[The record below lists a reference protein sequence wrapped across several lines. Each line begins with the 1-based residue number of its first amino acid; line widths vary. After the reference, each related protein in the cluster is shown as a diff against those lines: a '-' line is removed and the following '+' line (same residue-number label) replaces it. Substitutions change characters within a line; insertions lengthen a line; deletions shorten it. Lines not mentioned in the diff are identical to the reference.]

1 MSPPENSATSV
12 VHVRNDETTPLKVGV
27 DVGGTFTDFFVID
40 EEEGR
45 TIRYKR
51 PSTPA
56 QPQEAIL
63 KGLGELLSLHNLPFS
78 AVGSLF
84 HGTTVGT
91 NALIQRRIGK
101 VSLVTNEG
109 FRDLIEIGRQTRP
122 KVYDIHQDFPTPL
135 VPRDYRFEVP
145 ARVRADGTVVTPLDE
160 DRLLELVPALIEGK
174 ADCVVVAFLHSFA
187 YPEHENRAVELLRA
201 ALPDGVHVIGS
212 ASVYPE
218 FREYER
224 FTTAVINGALLTVMD
239 GYLGN
244 LISGVKELGTTVRPL
259 ISQSSGGLMSADM
272 AKELPI
278 RASLSG
284 PAAGVSAVVRWAREM
299 GYQDVITLDIGGT
312 SSDVALIRNYEPNEL
327 SLQDVGG
334 FPVRMPAVDVTAV
347 GAGGGTIAWIDTD
360 GLLKVGPQSAG
371 ANPGPACYDLG
382 GTDATTT
389 DANVLLGR
397 LSNEALLGGR
407 MPIKPEL
414 SRAAIARLA
423 GELEMETLDTA
434 LGILKLAG
442 GTMVKALRKVS
453 IERGHDPSEFVLF
466 AFGGAGPLFA
476 IDVAREIG
484 ISTVVVPINPGLMCA
499 EGLHFCALSNDFV
512 GAYLGELVQS
522 AEPAIEKLRATLADQ
537 AESWFSSEGV
547 PADRRSVEW
556 RAELRYRG
564 QNFELSLPL
573 AEDRLTGDVIE
584 ALRQSFHV
592 EHERSY
598 GYSAPDEVV
607 ELVSIKVKANQQI
620 ELVRPTEL
628 PESQPGQPTHSRKVI
643 FDQIEPIDT
652 PIYERV
658 DLAKGQRIPGPAIID
673 QQDTTTLV
681 YPGDEAFVDQW
692 GNIIIELSR
701 EVA

>member
-1 MSPPENSATSV
+1 M
-12 VHVRNDETTPLKVGV
+12 PLKVGV
-27 DVGGTFTDFFVID
+27 DVGGTFTDFFVVD
-40 EEEGR
+40 EEVGR

-63 KGLGELLSLHNLPFS
+63 HGLGELLALHGLEFS
-78 AVGSLF
+78 SVGSLF

-101 VSLVTNEG
+101 VALITNEG
-109 FRDLIEIGRQTRP
+109 FRDLLEIGRQTRP
-122 KVYDIHQDFPTPL
+122 KVYDIHKDFPAPL
-135 VPRDYRFEVP
+135 VPRDCRFEVP
-145 ARVRADGTVVTPLDE
+145 TRVRADGTVVKPLDE
-160 DRLLELVPALIEGK
+160 ERLRGLVPALIDRNV
-174 ADCVVVAFLHSFA
+174 DCVVVAFLHSFA
-187 YPEHENRAVELLRA
+187 YPDHERRAVEVLRE
-201 ALPDGVHVIGS
+201 ALPDTVHVIAS

-224 FTTAVINGALLTVMD
+224 FTTAVLNGALLTVMD
-239 GYLGN
+239 RYISELV
-244 LISGVKELGTTVRPL
+244 SGVKTLGTSARPL
-259 ISQSSGGLMSADM
+259 ISQSSGGLMSASM
-272 AKELPI
+272 AKEFPI

-284 PAAGVSAVVRWAREM
+284 PAAGVSGVVHWAREM
-299 GYQDVITLDIGGT
+299 GFRDVITLDIGGT
-312 SSDVALIRNYEPNEL
+312 SSDVALIRDHEPSEV

-347 GAGGGTIAWIDTD
+347 GAGGGTIAWIDKD
-360 GLLKVGPQSAG
+360 GLLKVGPLSAG

-382 GTDATTT
+382 GIDATTT

-407 MPIKPEL
+407 MPINPEL
-414 SRAAIARLA
+414 ARGAVTRLA
-423 GELEMETLDTA
+423 GELGLHTLDTA

-453 IERGHDPSEFVLF
+453 IERGHDPSGFVLF

-499 EGLHFCALSNDFV
+499 EGLHFCALTNDFV
-512 GAYLGELVQS
+512 ASYLGEL
-522 AEPAIEKLRATLADQ
+522 AETAGPALESLRDTLVAE
-537 AESWFSSEGV
+537 AESWFSSERV
-547 PADRRSVEW
+547 PSDQRSYEW

-573 AEDRLTGDVIE
+573 AKNRLVGTEVVD
-584 ALRQSFHV
+584 LRQAFHV
-592 EHERSY
+592 AHERSY
-598 GYSAPDEVV
+598 GFSMAGEVV
-607 ELVSIKVKANQQI
+607 ELVSIKLKAKEKI
-620 ELVRPTEL
+620 EFVRPAEL
-628 PESQPGQPTHSRKVI
+628 TDGQHGRPTGTRKVI
-643 FDQIEPIDT
+643 FDQIQPVDAA
-652 PIYERV
+652 IYQRA
-658 DLAKGQRIPGPAIID
+658 DLAKGQRIAGPAIID
-673 QQDTTTLV
+673 QQDATTLI
-681 YPGDEAFVDQW
+681 YPGDTAFVDPW
-692 GNIIIELSR
+692 GNIIIQLRS

>member
-1 MSPPENSATSV
+1 M
-12 VHVRNDETTPLKVGV
+12 PLKVGV
-27 DVGGTFTDFFVID
+27 DVGGTFTDFFVVD
-40 EEEGR
+40 EEAGR

-63 KGLGELLSLHNLPFS
+63 QGLGELLKLHDLPFS
-78 AVGSLF
+78 AVGALF

-91 NALIQRRIGK
+91 NALIQRRIGR
-101 VSLVTNEG
+101 VALITSEG

-122 KVYDIHQDFPTPL
+122 KVYDIHQDSPAPL
-135 VPRDYRFEVP
+135 VTRDCRFEVP

-160 DRLLELVPALIEGK
+160 DRLRGLIPALLDRK
-174 ADCVVVAFLHSFA
+174 VDCVVVAFLHSFA
-187 YPEHENRAVELLRA
+187 YPEHERRAVEVLRA
-201 ALPDGVHVIGS
+201 ALPASVHVISS

-224 FTTAVINGALLTVMD
+224 FTTAVLNGALLTVMD
-239 GYLGN
+239 RYIGR
-244 LISGVKELGTTVRPL
+244 LISGVKALGTMARPL
-259 ISQSSGGLMSADM
+259 ISQSSGGLMSAEM

-284 PAAGVSAVVRWAREM
+284 PAAGVSAVVHWARQM
-299 GYQDVITLDIGGT
+299 GYREVITLDIGGT
-312 SSDVALIRNYEPNEL
+312 SSDVALIRDYEPSEV

-347 GAGGGTIAWIDTD
+347 GAGGGTIAWIDKD
-360 GLLKVGPQSAG
+360 GLLKVGPHSAG
-371 ANPGPACYDLG
+371 ADPGPACYGLG
-382 GTDATTT
+382 GLDATTT

-407 MPIKPEL
+407 MPIKPDL
-414 SRAAIARLA
+414 ARKAIAGLA
-423 GELEMETLDTA
+423 EKLGLETLDTA

-442 GTMVKALRKVS
+442 TTMVKALRRMS
-453 IERGHDPSEFVLF
+453 IERGHDPSKFVLF

-512 GAYLGELVQS
+512 GTYLREL
-522 AEPAIEKLRATLADQ
+522 AAT
-537 AESWFSSEGV
+537 AESAIKGLRDALIADAEAWFSNEKV
-547 PADRRSVEW
+547 PPDQRGYEW

-564 QNFELSLPL
+564 QNFELSLPISD
-573 AEDRLTGDVIE
+573 ERLSADGIE
-584 ALRQSFHV
+584 ALREAFHV
-592 EHERSY
+592 AHERSY
-598 GYSAPDEVV
+598 GFSMVGEII
-607 ELVSIKVKANQQI
+607 ELVSIKLKVRQKV
-620 ELVRPTEL
+620 EFVRPTEL
-628 PESQPGQPTHSRKVI
+628 PEARQARPTHTRRVI
-643 FDQIEPIDT
+643 FDRIEPIET
-652 PIYERV
+652 LIYERA
-658 DLAKGQRIPGPAIID
+658 DLAKGQRIQGPAIID
-673 QQDTTTLV
+673 QQDATTLI

-692 GNIIIELSR
+692 GNIVIQLRR

>member
-1 MSPPENSATSV
+1 M
-12 VHVRNDETTPLKVGV
+12 PLKVGV
-27 DVGGTFTDFFVID
+27 DVGGTFTDFFVVD
-40 EEEGR
+40 EEAGR

-63 KGLGELLSLHNLPFS
+63 QGLGELLTLHDLPFS
-78 AVGSLF
+78 AVGALF

-101 VSLVTNEG
+101 VALITSEG

-122 KVYDIHQDFPTPL
+122 KVYDIHQDSPAPL
-135 VPRDYRFEVP
+135 VTRDCRFEVP
-145 ARVRADGTVVTPLDE
+145 ARVRPDGTVVTPLDE
-160 DRLLELVPALIEGK
+160 DRLRGLIPALLDRK
-174 ADCVVVAFLHSFA
+174 VDCVVVAFLHSFA
-187 YPEHENRAVELLRA
+187 YPEHERRAVEVLRA
-201 ALPDGVHVIGS
+201 ALPDRVHVISS

-224 FTTAVINGALLTVMD
+224 FTTAVLNGALLTVMD
-239 GYLGN
+239 RYIGR
-244 LISGVKELGTTVRPL
+244 LISGVKALGTMARPL
-259 ISQSSGGLMSADM
+259 ISQSSGGLMSAEM

-284 PAAGVSAVVRWAREM
+284 PAAGVSAVVHWARQM
-299 GYQDVITLDIGGT
+299 GYREVITLDIGGT
-312 SSDVALIRNYEPNEL
+312 SSDVALIRDYEPSEV

-347 GAGGGTIAWIDTD
+347 GAGGGTIAWIDKD
-360 GLLKVGPQSAG
+360 GLLKVGPHSAG
-371 ANPGPACYDLG
+371 ADPGPACYGLG
-382 GTDATTT
+382 GLDATTT

-407 MPIKPEL
+407 MPIKPDL
-414 SRAAIARLA
+414 ARKAIAGLA
-423 GELEMETLDTA
+423 EKLGLETLDTA

-442 GTMVKALRKVS
+442 TTMVKALRRMS
-453 IERGHDPSEFVLF
+453 IERGHDPSKFVLF

-512 GAYLGELVQS
+512 GTYLRELAATAGS
-522 AEPAIEKLRATLADQ
+522 AIKGLRDALIAD
-537 AESWFSSEGV
+537 AEAWFSNEKV
-547 PADRRSVEW
+547 PPDQRGYEW

-564 QNFELSLPL
+564 QNFELSLPISD
-573 AEDRLTGDVIE
+573 ERLSADGIE
-584 ALRQSFHV
+584 ALREAFHV
-592 EHERSY
+592 AHERSY
-598 GYSAPDEVV
+598 GFSMVGEII
-607 ELVSIKVKANQQI
+607 ELVSIKLKVRQKV
-620 ELVRPTEL
+620 EFVRPTEL
-628 PESQPGQPTHSRKVI
+628 PEARQGQPTHTRRVI
-643 FDQIEPIDT
+643 FDRIEPIET
-652 PIYERV
+652 PIYERA
-658 DLAKGQRIPGPAIID
+658 DLAKGQRIQGPAIID
-673 QQDTTTLV
+673 QQDATTLIF
-681 YPGDEAFVDQW
+681 PGDEAFVDQW
-692 GNIIIELSR
+692 GNIVIQLRR

>member
-1 MSPPENSATSV
+1 M
-12 VHVRNDETTPLKVGV
+12 PLKVGV

-40 EEEGR
+40 EEAGR

-63 KGLGELLSLHNLPFS
+63 QGLGELLTLHDLPFS
-78 AVGSLF
+78 AVGALF

-101 VSLVTNEG
+101 VALITSEG

-122 KVYDIHQDFPTPL
+122 KVYDIHQDSPAPL
-135 VPRDYRFEVP
+135 VTRDCRFEVP

-160 DRLLELVPALIEGK
+160 DRLRGLIPALLDRK
-174 ADCVVVAFLHSFA
+174 VDCVVVAFLHSFA
-187 YPEHENRAVELLRA
+187 YPEHERRAVEMLRA
-201 ALPDGVHVIGS
+201 ALPASVHVISS

-224 FTTAVINGALLTVMD
+224 FTTAVLNGALLTVMD
-239 GYLGN
+239 RYIGR
-244 LISGVKELGTTVRPL
+244 LISGVKALGTMARPL
-259 ISQSSGGLMSADM
+259 ISQSSGGLMSAEM

-284 PAAGVSAVVRWAREM
+284 PAAGVSAVVHWARQM
-299 GYQDVITLDIGGT
+299 GYREVITLDIGGT
-312 SSDVALIRNYEPNEL
+312 SSDVALIRDYEPSEV

-347 GAGGGTIAWIDTD
+347 GAGGGTIAWIDKD
-360 GLLKVGPQSAG
+360 GLLKVGPHSAG
-371 ANPGPACYDLG
+371 ADPGPACYGLG
-382 GTDATTT
+382 GLDATTT

-407 MPIKPEL
+407 MPIKPDL
-414 SRAAIARLA
+414 ARKAIAGLA
-423 GELEMETLDTA
+423 EKLGLETLDTA

-442 GTMVKALRKVS
+442 TTMVKALRRMS
-453 IERGHDPSEFVLF
+453 IERGHDPSKFVLF

-512 GAYLGELVQS
+512 GTYLREL
-522 AEPAIEKLRATLADQ
+522 AAT
-537 AESWFSSEGV
+537 AESAIKGLRDALIADAEAWFSNEKV
-547 PADRRSVEW
+547 PPDQRGYEW

-564 QNFELSLPL
+564 QNFELSLPISD
-573 AEDRLTGDVIE
+573 ERLSADGIE
-584 ALRQSFHV
+584 ALREAFHV
-592 EHERSY
+592 AHERSY
-598 GYSAPDEVV
+598 GFSMVGEII
-607 ELVSIKVKANQQI
+607 ELVSIKLKVRQKV
-620 ELVRPTEL
+620 EFVRPTEL
-628 PESQPGQPTHSRKVI
+628 PEARQGRPTHTRRVV
-643 FDQIEPIDT
+643 FDRIEPIET
-652 PIYERV
+652 PIYERA
-658 DLAKGQRIPGPAIID
+658 DLAKGQRIQGPAIID
-673 QQDTTTLV
+673 QQDATTLI

-692 GNIIIELSR
+692 GNIVIQLRR

>member
-1 MSPPENSATSV
+1 M
-12 VHVRNDETTPLKVGV
+12 PLKVGV
-27 DVGGTFTDFFVID
+27 DVGGTFTDFFVVD
-40 EEEGR
+40 EEAGR

-63 KGLGELLSLHNLPFS
+63 QGLGELLKLHDLPFS
-78 AVGSLF
+78 AVGALF

-101 VSLVTNEG
+101 VALITSEG

-122 KVYDIHQDFPTPL
+122 KVYDIHQDSPAPL
-135 VPRDYRFEVP
+135 VTRDCRFEVP

-160 DRLLELVPALIEGK
+160 DRLRALIPALLDRK
-174 ADCVVVAFLHSFA
+174 VDCVVVAFLHSFA
-187 YPEHENRAVELLRA
+187 YPEHERRAVEVLRA
-201 ALPDGVHVIGS
+201 ALPASVHVISS

-224 FTTAVINGALLTVMD
+224 FTTAVLNGALLTVMD
-239 GYLGN
+239 RYIGR
-244 LISGVKELGTTVRPL
+244 LISGVKALGTMARPL
-259 ISQSSGGLMSADM
+259 ISQSSGGLMSAEM

-284 PAAGVSAVVRWAREM
+284 PAAGVSAVVHWARQM
-299 GYQDVITLDIGGT
+299 GYREVITLDIGGT
-312 SSDVALIRNYEPNEL
+312 SSDVALIRDYEPSEV

-347 GAGGGTIAWIDTD
+347 GAGGGTIAWIDKD
-360 GLLKVGPQSAG
+360 GLLKVGPHSAG
-371 ANPGPACYDLG
+371 ADPGPACYGLG
-382 GTDATTT
+382 GLDATTT

-407 MPIKPEL
+407 MPIKRDL
-414 SRAAIARLA
+414 ARKAIAGLA
-423 GELEMETLDTA
+423 EKLGLETLDTA

-442 GTMVKALRKVS
+442 TTMVKALRRMS
-453 IERGHDPSEFVLF
+453 IERGHDPSKFVLF

-512 GAYLGELVQS
+512 GTYLREL
-522 AEPAIEKLRATLADQ
+522 AAT
-537 AESWFSSEGV
+537 AESAIKGLRDALIADAEAWFSNEKV
-547 PADRRSVEW
+547 PPDQRGYEW
-556 RAELRYRG
+556 HAELRYRG
-564 QNFELSLPL
+564 QNFELSLPISD
-573 AEDRLTGDVIE
+573 ERLSADGIE
-584 ALRQSFHV
+584 ALREAFHV
-592 EHERSY
+592 AHERSY
-598 GYSAPDEVV
+598 GFSMVGEII
-607 ELVSIKVKANQQI
+607 ELVSIKLKVRQKV
-620 ELVRPTEL
+620 EFVRPTEL
-628 PESQPGQPTHSRKVI
+628 PEARQARPTHTRRVI
-643 FDQIEPIDT
+643 FDRIEPIET
-652 PIYERV
+652 SIYERA
-658 DLAKGQRIPGPAIID
+658 DLAKGQRIQGPAIID
-673 QQDTTTLV
+673 QQDATTLI
-681 YPGDEAFVDQW
+681 YPSDEAFVDQW
-692 GNIIIELSR
+692 GNIVIQLRR

>member
-1 MSPPENSATSV
+1 M
-12 VHVRNDETTPLKVGV
+12 PLKVGV

-40 EEEGR
+40 EEAGR

-63 KGLGELLSLHNLPFS
+63 KGLGELLALHDLQFS
-78 AVGSLF
+78 AVGALF

-101 VSLVTNEG
+101 VALVTSEG

-122 KVYDIHQDFPTPL
+122 KVYDIHQDFPAPL
-135 VPRDYRFEVP
+135 VTRDCRFEVP
-145 ARVRADGTVVTPLDE
+145 ARVRADGAVVTPLDE
-160 DRLLELVPALIEGK
+160 ERLRGLIPSLLDRKV
-174 ADCVVVAFLHSFA
+174 DCIVVAFLHSFA
-187 YPEHENRAVELLRA
+187 YPEHERRAVEVLRA
-201 ALPDGVHVIGS
+201 TLPDSIHVISS

-224 FTTAVINGALLTVMD
+224 FTTAVLNGALLTVMD
-239 GYLGN
+239 RYIGR
-244 LISGVKELGTTVRPL
+244 LISGVKALGTMARPL
-259 ISQSSGGLMSADM
+259 ISQSSGGLMSAQM

-284 PAAGVSAVVRWAREM
+284 PAAGVSAVVHWARQM
-299 GYQDVITLDIGGT
+299 GYREVITLDIGGT
-312 SSDVALIRNYEPNEL
+312 SSDVALIRNCEPSEV

-347 GAGGGTIAWIDTD
+347 GAGGGTVAWIDRD
-360 GLLKVGPQSAG
+360 GLLKVGPHSAG
-371 ANPGPACYDLG
+371 ADPGPACYGLG
-382 GTDATTT
+382 GVDATTT

-407 MPIKPEL
+407 MPITPDLARK
-414 SRAAIARLA
+414 AIAGLA
-423 GELEMETLDTA
+423 EKLGLETLDTA

-442 GTMVKALRKVS
+442 STMVKALRRMS
-453 IERGHDPSEFVLF
+453 IERGHDPSKFVLF

-512 GAYLGELVQS
+512 GTYLGELVGA
-522 AEPAIEKLRATLADQ
+522 AEPAIKTLRDSLVADAQ
-537 AESWFSSEGV
+537 SWFSNEKV
-547 PADRRSVEW
+547 PENQRSYEW

-573 AEDRLTGDVIE
+573 ADERLAGNGIE
-584 ALRQSFHV
+584 ALRQAFHAA
-592 EHERSY
+592 HERSY
-598 GYSAPDEVV
+598 GFSMTGEVI
-607 ELVSIKVKANQQI
+607 ELVSIKLKARQKV
-620 ELVRPTEL
+620 EFVRPAEL
-628 PESQPGQPTHSRKVI
+628 PEAKHGRPTHTRKVV
-643 FDQIEPIDT
+643 FDQIEPVEAA
-652 PIYERV
+652 IYERA
-658 DLAKGQRIPGPAIID
+658 DLAKGQRLRGPAIID
-673 QQDTTTLV
+673 QQDATTLV

-692 GNIIIELSR
+692 GNIVVQLRREL
-701 EVA
+701 A

>member
-1 MSPPENSATSV
+1 M
-12 VHVRNDETTPLKVGV
+12 PLKVGV
-27 DVGGTFTDFFVID
+27 DVGGTFTDFFVVD
-40 EEEGR
+40 EETRR

-56 QPQEAIL
+56 QPHEAIL
-63 KGLGELLSLHNLPFS
+63 DGLGELLALHDLPFS
-78 AVGSLF
+78 EVGSLF

-91 NALIQRRIGK
+91 NALIQRRIGN
-101 VSLVTNEG
+101 VALVTSEG

-122 KVYDIHQDFPTPL
+122 KVYDIHKDFPAPI
-135 VPRDYRFEVP
+135 VPRDCRFEVP
-145 ARVRADGTVVTPLDE
+145 ARVRADGKVVTALDE
-160 DRLLELVPALIEGK
+160 DRLRELVPVLLSKKI
-174 ADCVVVAFLHSFA
+174 DCVVVAFLHSFA
-187 YPEHENRAVELLRA
+187 YPQHERRAVEVLRS
-201 ALPDGVHVIGS
+201 ALPENVHVIAS

-224 FTTAVINGALLTVMD
+224 FTTAVLNGGLLTVMD
-239 GYLGN
+239 RYIGN
-244 LISGVKELGTTVRPL
+244 LIMGVKQLGTTARPL

-272 AKELPI
+272 AKEFPI

-284 PAAGVSAVVRWAREM
+284 PAAGVSAVVHWAREM
-299 GYQDVITLDIGGT
+299 GYSDVITLDIGGT
-312 SSDVALIRNYEPNEL
+312 SSDVSLIRNYEPNEL
-327 SLQDVGG
+327 SLQDIGG

-347 GAGGGTIAWIDTD
+347 GAGGGTIAWLDKD

-371 ANPGPACYDLG
+371 AKPGPACYGLD

-414 SRAAIARLA
+414 ADEAIARLA
-423 GELEMETLDTA
+423 TQLGLKTLDTA

-453 IERGHDPSEFVLF
+453 IERGYDPSEFVLF

-484 ISTVVVPINPGLMCA
+484 IYTVVVPINPGLMCA

-512 GAYLGELVQS
+512 RTYLGELTEVAGLTIDGLRDELS
-522 AEPAIEKLRATLADQ
+522 AEAGA
-537 AESWFSSEGV
+537 WFSSEDV
-547 PADRRSVEW
+547 PVEQRDCEW
-556 RAELRYRG
+556 RADLRYHG

-573 AEDRLTGDVIE
+573 GPEKFNGDAVQRLRLG
-584 ALRQSFHV
+584 FHAA
-592 EHERSY
+592 HERAY
-598 GYSAPDEVV
+598 GFSMPDGVV
-607 ELVSIKVKANQQI
+607 ELVSVKLKARQKL
-620 ELVRPTEL
+620 EFVGPKEL
-628 PESQPGQPTHSRKVI
+628 PESQRGVPTRSRSVI
-643 FDQIEPIDT
+643 FDQIEPVDT
-652 PIYERV
+652 PIYDRA
-658 DLAKGQRIPGPAIID
+658 DLAKGQRIQGPAIID

-681 YPGDEAFVDQW
+681 YPGDEAFVDRW
-692 GNIIIELSR
+692 GNIVINLRR

>member
-1 MSPPENSATSV
+1 M
-12 VHVRNDETTPLKVGV
+12 PLKVGV

-40 EEEGR
+40 EEAGR

-63 KGLGELLSLHNLPFS
+63 NGLKELLALHDLPFS
-78 AVGSLF
+78 AVESLF

-101 VSLVTNEG
+101 VALVTSEG

-122 KVYDIHQDFPTPL
+122 KVYDIHQDFPAPL
-135 VPRDYRFEVP
+135 VPRDCRFEVP
-145 ARVRADGTVVTPLDE
+145 ARVRANGTVVTPLDE
-160 DRLLELVPALIEGK
+160 DRLLELVPVLIDRK
-174 ADCVVVAFLHSFA
+174 VDCVVVAFLHSFA
-187 YPEHENRAVELLRA
+187 YPEHERRAVDVLRA
-201 ALPDGVHVIGS
+201 ALPAGVHVIAS

-224 FTTAVINGALLTVMD
+224 FNTAVLNGALLTVMD
-239 GYLGN
+239 RYIGE
-244 LISGVKELGTTVRPL
+244 LISGVKALGTVARPL
-259 ISQSSGGLMSADM
+259 ISQSSGGLMSAHM

-284 PAAGVSAVVRWAREM
+284 PAAGVSAVVHWAREM
-299 GYQDVITLDIGGT
+299 GYRDVITLDIGGT
-312 SSDVALIRNYEPNEL
+312 SSDVAMIREYEATEV

-347 GAGGGTIAWIDTD
+347 GAGGGTIAWIDKD
-360 GLLKVGPQSAG
+360 GLLKVGPHSAG
-371 ANPGPACYDLG
+371 AYPGPACYDLG
-382 GTDATTT
+382 GVAATTT

-407 MPIKPEL
+407 MPIKPEMA
-414 SRAAIARLA
+414 RQAVARLA
-423 GELEMETLDTA
+423 QELGLETMDTA

-453 IERGHDPSEFVLF
+453 IERGHDPSGFALF

-476 IDVAREIG
+476 TDVAREIG
-484 ISTVVVPINPGLMCA
+484 ISTVVVPLNPGLMCA
-499 EGLHFCALSNDFV
+499 EGLHYCALTNDFV
-512 GAYLGELVQS
+512 GTYLGEL
-522 AEPAIEKLRATLADQ
+522 
-537 AESWFSSEGV
+537 AESAGQAIAGLRDALATEAAAWFSSEGV
-547 PADRRSVEW
+547 PADQWSYDW
-556 RAELRYRG
+556 RVELRYRG

-573 AEDRLTGDVIE
+573 SEDKLASNAINE
-584 ALRQSFHV
+584 LRQGFHV
-592 EHERSY
+592 AHERSY
-598 GYSAPDEVV
+598 GFSMPGEVV
-607 ELVSIKVKANQQI
+607 ELVSVKLKARQKI
-620 ELVRPTEL
+620 ETARPTDL
-628 PESQPGQPTHSRKVI
+628 PERQFGRPIGVRKVV
-643 FDQIEPIDT
+643 FDQIEPVDAA
-652 PIYERV
+652 IYERA

-673 QQDTTTLV
+673 QQDATTLI
-681 YPGDEAFVDQW
+681 YPGDEAFVDRW
-692 GNIIIELSR
+692 GNIIIKLRR